1 MMQTTQMAMPRR
13 HKTMRLADIPLWL
26 ALAALALSLFVLSAG
41 CAAAEVAHTPVVD
54 ASALPPLGTEWR
66 AENPYRG
73 NARAEEIGRTV
84 FNQSCARCHGAD
96 AAGGGSAPD
105 LRRLDAYCRAIGDG
119 KLRHDCMLDND
130 AFFKESV
137 LHGKVRVGVVH
148 MPPWEGL
155 LSQEVVWAVQVF
167 VESQRGK

>member
-1 MMQTTQMAMPRR
+1 MPF
-13 HKTMRLADIPLWL
+13 ADIALWL
-26 ALAALALSLFVLSAG
+26 ALATLALFLFVLTTGRAF
-41 CAAAEVAHTPVVD
+41 AEVAHAPVVD
-54 ASALPPLGTEWR
+54 ASGLQALGPEWL

-73 NARAEEIGRTV
+73 NARAMEVGRTV
-84 FNQSCARCHGAD
+84 FNQSCAQCHGPD
-96 AAGGGSAPD
+96 ATGGGSAPD
-105 LRRLDAYCRAIGDG
+105 LRRLDGYCRAIGDR

-155 LSQEVVWAVQVF
+155 LPQEVVWAVQAF
-167 VESQRGK
+167 IESQRGK

>member
-1 MMQTTQMAMPRR
+1 MGMLAM
-13 HKTMRLADIPLWL
+13 TLWL
-26 ALAALALSLFVLSAG
+26 ALAALALFVLTIG
-41 CAAAEVAHTPVVD
+41 CAAAEVAHAPVVD
-54 ASALPPLGTEWR
+54 ASRLPPLGTEWR
-66 AENPYRG
+66 TENPYRG
-73 NARAEEIGRTV
+73 NAEAEAVGRTV

-105 LRRLDAYCRAIGDG
+105 LRRLDGFCRAIGDA
-119 KLRHDCMLDND
+119 KLRHDCMVDND
-130 AFFKESV
+130 VFFRDSV

-155 LSQEVVWAVQVF
+155 LPQEVLWAVQAF